1 MSFQPALGS
10 PSLHPGPH
18 PLSIPVSPAWSSTRS
33 HRRSDFE
40 EEGLAQGLWCRQPC
54 LGLSGERGSP
64 GGGVSL
70 RAMGPEAAL
79 GGPGARA
86 PIGPLLGGSQ
96 SGPWDRVHNRSS
108 QDLLTGQNRFGDGH
122 RIPRHTGL
130 GSQAWLSHFWAKDLF
145 FSVSSSGK
153 VKIQEPTLQGLW

>member
-1 MSFQPALGS
+1 MQAALPGS
-10 PSLHPGPH
+10 EWGARFP
-18 PLSIPVSPAWSSTRS
+18 W
-33 HRRSDFE
+33 
-40 EEGLAQGLWCRQPC
+40 
-54 LGLSGERGSP
+54 
-64 GGGVSL
+64 GGWSL

-96 SGPWDRVHNRSS
+96 SGPWGRVHNRSS
-108 QDLLTGQNRFGDGH
+108 QDLLTGQNRFGDGC